1 MLPVTRLT
9 LRRLATDTLDYGKPI
24 PYDDAVT
31 AAVDRL
37 YDNIISAARCGQ
49 MWYTEEVR
57 VGGVGPGGVTPFII
71 QGVMKRLSEVFPGVT
86 IRHVYKAN
94 TYRLQ
99 RFLEISWG

>member
-24 PYDDAVT
+24 PYDEAVA

-57 VGGVGPGGVTPFII
+57 VGVMRGGVTPFII
-71 QGVMKRLSEVFPGVT
+71 QGVMKRLHEIFPDVT
-86 IRHVYKAN
+86 VQYVYQAN
-94 TYRLQ
+94 TNHLQ
-99 RFLEISWG
+99 RFLKISWS